1 MSDKE
6 IVLAIKDGD
15 EAAIAKVIQKYSKLL
30 WTIAGTILVNAT
42 SEQDI
47 EECVADVFIYLWQN
61 PDKYDAGK
69 GKLSSWLSVIART
82 KAIDR
87 YRKDCRKKEV
97 AMEKDMPAQGFD
109 MLAELVKKDDRRL
122 LFSCLERLEETER
135 EIIERRYFYGQK
147 PKEIAVAINLSVK
160 QVENRLYHAKQKLCK
175 LMNEKESV

>member
-69 GKLSSWLSVIART
+69 GRLSSWLSVIART

-87 YRKDCRKKEV
+87 YRKIAGKKEV

-109 MLAELVKKDDRRL
+109 MLAELVKKDDRKQL
-122 LFSCLERLEETER
+122 LACLGRLEKVER
-135 EIIERRYFYGQK
+135 EMIERRYFYDQK
-147 PKEIAVAINLSVK
+147 PREIAVAVNLSVK

-175 LMNEKESV
+175 LMNERGVD